1 MRFGSRIQFTV
12 ESVDRRRVDSG
23 NTPFGG
29 EGRNANLDF
38 ARDFLRTRTDG
49 ACSSLVLARGIPP
62 AGISTDKGV
71 CVSQLLFTQ
80 EGNYWW
86 NVLSVA
92 FFFLFFKRP
101 LSFFSSLF
109 LSGIFLSEKKRKGS
123 KCILEMHHVQIDDL
137 VQWLQSVIHIQ
148 GSESIPFEQ
157 HVIDR

>member
-49 ACSSLVLARGIPP
+49 ACSSLVLAKGIPP

-92 FFFLFFKRP
+92 FFF
-101 LSFFSSLF
+101 SFFQTTVVLF
-109 LSGIFLSEKKRKGS
+109 LLPFSFGNIPVREEKKRKQ
-123 KCILEMHHVQIDDL
+123 MHSRNASRAD
-137 VQWLQSVIHIQ
+137 
-148 GSESIPFEQ
+148 
-157 HVIDR
+157 